1 MRSTPRIEALWL
13 ACALLLVACPQPPDG
28 PRFQGA
34 GHRTPVRGGTLMLSE
49 ENKVRTL
56 DPHLAADEVSG
67 VLTEMLFDS
76 LYSYDQNMQV
86 VPAIAERLPEQ
97 SADGL
102 VFSIPI
108 RRGVRF
114 HHGREL
120 TAYDFVWS
128 LERMLSPDLHTRG
141 VPHYMLIVGMAD
153 YQARRAKHVLGIVA
167 TDRYRVN
174 ITLQKPDQSF
184 VHKLAMRFTSV
195 LPKEVVESRGP
206 RFAAAP
212 IGTGPF
218 MLDHWERG
226 VRLTLKRNPHYYVR
240 DLPYVDAIVFE
251 EDIKREAALLRFRNG
266 EVDIVSRVPPPDKAL
281 LQTEKWRKHMAI
293 SPRADVYAILM
304 NAEMPPFDNVHVRR
318 AVAFALDRERWA
330 KARNYG
336 LRPTGQLL
344 PPAVAGYDPK
354 LPNEQRFDLARAK
367 QEMRLAGVPDG
378 LKDPVLLWGTD
389 GTAGRAYG
397 ELLQSDLA
405 KIGIQ
410 VRFKFV
416 TFPVYLDE
424 TGRPKHAQILY
435 GGWVM
440 DYPDASNFLSLM
452 TSSTKAP
459 EDAANRAFYS
469 DPWLDKFL
477 DEALIER
484 DPVKRVAM
492 YREANDFVA
501 REAPWAFFANSVSPQ
516 AWQPYVKNYKPH
528 PAYWIPVNDVWLDL
542 PRKRIAELTRH
553 TAAALKRASFL
564 PWELSP

>member
-1 MRSTPRIEALWL
+1 MRSTRRIEALL
-13 ACALLLVACPQPPDG
+13 IACTLLLAACPEAPDG
-28 PRFQGA
+28 PRFEGA
-34 GHRTPVRGGTLMLSE
+34 GHRSPIRGGTLMLSE
-49 ENKVRTL
+49 ESKVRTL
-56 DPHLAADEVSG
+56 DPHLASDEISG

-76 LYSYDQNMQV
+76 LYTYDQNMQV
-86 VPAIAERLPEQ
+86 VPAIAQRLPEQ

-120 TAYDFVWS
+120 TSADVVWS
-128 LERMLSPDLHTRG
+128 LERMLSPDVHTRG
-141 VPHYMLIVGMAD
+141 VPHYMLIVGMED
-153 YQARRAKHVLGIVA
+153 YQAKRTNHVQGITA
-167 TDRYRVN
+167 PDRYRVE

-195 LPKEVVESRGP
+195 LPKEIVESRGA

-218 MLDHWERG
+218 MLDNWERG
-226 VRLTLKRNPHYYVR
+226 VRLILKRNPYYYIAG
-240 DLPYVDAIVFE
+240 LPHLDSIVFE
-251 EDIKREAALLRFRNG
+251 EDIKRETAFLRFRNG
-266 EVDIVSRVPPPDKAL
+266 EVDVISRVSPPDKAL

-304 NAEMPPFDNVHVRR
+304 NAEMPPFDNAHVRR
-318 AVAFALDRERWA
+318 AVAFAIDRERWA

-344 PPAVAGYDPK
+344 PPAVAGYDEK
-354 LPNEQRFDLARAK
+354 LPNAQHFDLARAK
-367 QEMRLAGVPDG
+367 EELRLGGFPNG

-389 GTAGRAYG
+389 SATMRTYG
-397 ELLQSDLA
+397 ELLQSDLG

-410 VRFKFV
+410 VQFKFV
-416 TFPVYLDE
+416 NFPVYLEE
-424 TGRPKHAQILY
+424 TGKPKNAQILY

-452 TSSTKAP
+452 TSATKAP
-459 EDAANRAFYS
+459 QDAANRAFYS

-492 YREANDFVA
+492 YRQANDFVA

-528 PAYWIPVNDVWLDL
+528 PAYWIPVNEVWLDL
-542 PRKRIAELTRH
+542 PRKRIAELTRR
-553 TAAALKRASFL
+553 TAAALKHASFL